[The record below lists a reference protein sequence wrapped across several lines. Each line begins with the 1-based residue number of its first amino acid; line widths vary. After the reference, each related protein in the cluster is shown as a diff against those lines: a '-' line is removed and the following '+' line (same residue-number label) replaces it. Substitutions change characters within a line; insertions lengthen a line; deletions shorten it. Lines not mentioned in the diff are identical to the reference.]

1 MGFIVGVVSPIRKA
15 LIGDNAPLRVIYGT
29 ASLLG
34 YASLEDVSRFIV
46 ELLLFFFFGNI
57 LCFPCLAV
65 LREASIPCMTLIVG
79 ANLLKGN
86 LCTHSK
92 YSCLRHITQLF
103 CVIIY
108 TIEISF

>member
-46 ELLLFFFFGNI
+46 EL
-57 LCFPCLAV
+57 
-65 LREASIPCMTLIVG
+65 
-79 ANLLKGN
+79 
-86 LCTHSK
+86 
-92 YSCLRHITQLF
+92 
-103 CVIIY
+103 
-108 TIEISF
+108 ISFFLFSFFIIFSLFPVMLF